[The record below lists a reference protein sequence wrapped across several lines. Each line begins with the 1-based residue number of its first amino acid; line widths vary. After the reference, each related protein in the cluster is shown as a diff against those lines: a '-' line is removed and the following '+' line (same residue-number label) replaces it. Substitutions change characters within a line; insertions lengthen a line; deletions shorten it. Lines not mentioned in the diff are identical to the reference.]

1 MKTGLLILF
10 AACAASAASL
20 RGAVTD
26 PSGAAV
32 PGAIVELRG
41 PGGEHR
47 ATTRGTGAYAFP
59 ALDPGKYRVR
69 IRAKGFAAID
79 RAGLAIDRPMV
90 FDARLAIQPGKETV
104 TVAAGTAGVG
114 VSPEAN
120 GAAVVLGRRRIGE
133 LSDDPD
139 ELALELQAL
148 AGPAPGPNGGQ
159 VFIDGFLGTNLPPK
173 SAIREVRV
181 NSNPFSPE
189 YDRPGF
195 ARIDIFTKPGTDN
208 LHGQAFYQYNDSLLN
223 SRNPLLAQSTRPPY
237 QAKLFGL
244 DLSGPV
250 KRNRASFTV
259 AAERRQI
266 GENALILATVP
277 DANGTPQAI
286 NEALAA
292 PQIRTSVSPRLDL
305 TLNSKNTLTARFEE
319 LRIDFDNQGVGDF
332 SLPSRAY
339 KEVQT
344 EQVAQVTETAAISAR
359 AVNEARLEY
368 QRPTDRESGASGTP
382 AIDVLGAFSSGG
394 APIGNSASVADN
406 WEFDNLTTFTAGKHS
421 LKWGG
426 RARHETL
433 DDTSLNNFAGDF
445 TFYTLAQ
452 YAAGT
457 PAQFSLNAG
466 TPATRVSQSDLGLFT
481 GDDWHARSNLALSL
495 GLRYEAQTGIAD
507 LADWAPRLGLAW
519 GIDSHGKRPPK
530 TVLRAGAGIF
540 YDRIPIATQ
549 LAAARYNGITQQSYL
564 ILNPAFYPQI
574 PPPAALA
581 AASRPQQLRPL
592 YAGVQAGRLYQS
604 SVGIERQL
612 DASSKV
618 SINWVES
625 RGLHLPNQ
633 RNINTPIGGAYPFGD
648 PTIRLLTEDAG
659 QSRQSQLVAS
669 LNVNW
674 RRFMLFGFYA
684 FSSGQDN
691 NEGLPA
697 DPYNLRAEWG
707 PSTYGDV
714 RHRAVFGSTLSL
726 PWKLTV
732 SPFLAANSGTPYNI
746 TTGLDPADTGFPAA
760 RPEWIG
766 APGCRGASCFDLTPP
781 PGAPII
787 PRNFGVGPGAL
798 NLALRVFR
806 TWAFGPEGSS
816 GMADNTSLAPHG
828 PQSILSGPA
837 SGRRYNLTLS
847 ASTMNALNVT
857 NLGVP
862 DGDLSSPYFGQSRS
876 LGGMIV
882 MAHGGASSTYNRKID
897 LQLRFTF

>member
-1 MKTGLLILF
+1 MRIGLLILL
-10 AACAASAASL
+10 AACAAAAASL
-20 RGAVTD
+20 RGTVTD

-32 PGAIVELRG
+32 PGASVELRG
-41 PGGEHR
+41 PGGERR
-47 ATTRGTGAYAFP
+47 ATTGITGEYLFP
-59 ALDPGKYRVR
+59 ALDSGKYRVR

-79 RAGLAIDRPMV
+79 RSGLAIDGALV
-90 FDARLAIQPGKETV
+90 FNARLAIQPGKETV
-104 TVAAGTAGVG
+104 TVAAGTSGVG
-114 VSPEAN
+114 VSAEAN
-120 GAAVVLGRRRIGE
+120 AGAVVLVRRQIGE

-173 SAIREVRV
+173 SAIREVRI

-195 ARIDIFTKPGTDN
+195 ARIDIFTKPGTED
-208 LHGQAFYQYNDSLLN
+208 LHGQAFFQYNDSLLN

-237 QAKLFGL
+237 QAKLFGV
-244 DLSGPV
+244 DLSGPF
-250 KRNRASFTV
+250 RHNRASFTV
-259 AAERRQI
+259 DAERRQI
-266 GENALILATVP
+266 GENALILATAP
-277 DANGTPQAI
+277 DASGTPRAI

-292 PQIRTSVSPRLDL
+292 PQVRTSVSPRLDL
-305 TLNSKNTLTARFEE
+305 TLNAKNTLTARFQDV
-319 LRIDFDNQGVGDF
+319 RIDFDNQGVGDF

-339 KEVQT
+339 QEVQT

-359 AVNEARLEY
+359 ALNEARLQY
-368 QRPTDRESGASGTP
+368 QRPADRDSGASSAP
-382 AIDVLGAFSSGG
+382 AIDVLGAFSAGG
-394 APIGNSASVADN
+394 APGGNSASVSGN
-406 WEFDNLTTFTAGKHS
+406 WEFDNLTSFTAGKHA
-421 LKWGG
+421 LQWGG

-457 PAQFSLNAG
+457 PAQFSLNTG
-466 TPATRVSQSDLGLFT
+466 NPTTRVSQSDMGLFA
-481 GDDWHARSNLALSL
+481 GDDWHARSNLTLSL

-519 GIDSHGKRPPK
+519 GIDGRGKRPPK
-530 TVLRAGAGIF
+530 TVLRAGAGVF
-540 YDRIPIATQ
+540 YDRIPIATE
-549 LAAARYNGITQQSYL
+549 LAALRYNGVTQQSYL
-564 ILNPAFYPQI
+564 ILNPTFYPRI
-574 PPPAALA
+574 PPPAVLA
-581 AASRPQQLRPL
+581 AASQPQQLRPL

-604 SVGIERQL
+604 SLGIDRQL
-612 DASSKV
+612 DARSKLSV
-618 SINWVES
+618 NWIES

-633 RNINTPIGGAYPFGD
+633 RNINTPIAGAWPFGD

-659 QSRQSQLVAS
+659 ESRQSQLVAS
-669 LNVNW
+669 LNINW
-674 RRFMLFGFYA
+674 RRVMLFGFYA
-684 FSSGQDN
+684 LSSGQDN

-707 PSTYGDV
+707 PSTYGDI
-714 RHRAVFGSTLSL
+714 RHRAVFGATLSL
-726 PWKLTV
+726 PWGFTM

-766 APGCRGASCFDLTPP
+766 APGCRGAACFDLTPP
-781 PGAPII
+781 PGAPLI
-787 PRNFGVGPGAL
+787 PRNFGIGPGAI
-798 NLALRVFR
+798 NLAVRVSR
-806 TWAFGPEGSS
+806 TWAFGPEGTS
-816 GMADNTSLAPHG
+816 GIADAAAPGPHG
-828 PQSILSGPA
+828 PQSILSGLP

-857 NLGVP
+857 NLGAP

-876 LGGMIV
+876 LGGIMV
-882 MAHGGASSTYNRKID
+882 MAHGGAASTYNRKID